1 MPSYSLDGV
10 PLDHPA
16 GCWRL
21 KKGTQRRPLPGARA
35 VKVSVPGRHG
45 DIPVVGLDLEA
56 TTFGL
61 AFKVSSA
68 TPAGADGGYEQME
81 RNLEALSALLG
92 TRHRLMKLRY
102 QAGNLVRVADVQI
115 TASTEPEV
123 NTGAATARLTAV
135 VEVPGALWRDETES
149 TWEGAPNQLAQAVTS
164 LAGSTGPIVDALLR
178 FTGPAV
184 QPSIGDVATGGWV
197 LRAGGLLAGERLII
211 DCGRMQAAK
220 VTTDTWNLASGDD
233 VTGEIDAIGPGS
245 QFRWLHLTPSV
256 AVNDPFS
263 RAVLVSTAATSTN
276 ASSKVEI
283 RARRAYL

>member
-21 KKGTQRRPLPGARA
+21 KKGTERRPLPGARA
-35 VKVSVPGRHG
+35 VKVSVSGRHG

-61 AFKVSSA
+61 AFKVTGA
-68 TPAGADGGYEQME
+68 TPSGVDGGYEQME

-92 TRHRLMKLRY
+92 VRHRLMTLRY
-102 QAGNLVRVADVQI
+102 QAGTIVRVTDVTI
-115 TASTEPEV
+115 TSTTKPEV
-123 NTGAATARLTAV
+123 NTGAATARITAI
-135 VEVPGALWRDETES
+135 VEVPGVLWRDEAES
-149 TWEGAPNQLAQAVTS
+149 IWSGAPNQLAQVVTT
-164 LAGSTGPIVDALLR
+164 LAGSTGPIVDAVLR

-197 LRAGGLLAGERLII
+197 LRAGGLLSGQRLLI
-211 DCGRMQAAK
+211 DCGRMQAAI
-220 VTTDTWNLASGDD
+220 VTSDTWDMSAGSD

-245 QFRWLHLTPSV
+245 QYRWLHLTPDV
-256 AVNDPFS
+256 AVGDPFS
-263 RAVLVSTAATSTN
+263 RAVLVSTAASGTN
-276 ASSKVEI
+276 ASSKVEL
-283 RARRAYL
+283 RATRAYL

>member
-21 KKGTQRRPLPGARA
+21 KKGTERRPLPGARA
-35 VKVSVPGRHG
+35 VKVSVSGRHG

-61 AFKVSSA
+61 AFKVTGA
-68 TPAGADGGYEQME
+68 TPAGTDGGYEQME

-92 TRHRLMKLRY
+92 VRHRLMKLRY
-102 QAGNLVRVADVQI
+102 QAGTIVRVADVTI
-115 TASTEPEV
+115 TANTMPEI
-123 NTGAATARLTAV
+123 NTGAATARVTAV
-135 VEVPGALWRDETES
+135 VEVPGVLWRDETAS
-149 TWEGAPNQLAQAVTS
+149 TWAGAPNQIAQAVTT

-197 LRAGGLLAGERLII
+197 LRSGGLLAGERLLI
-211 DCGRMQAAK
+211 DCGRMQAAI
-220 VTTDTWNLASGDD
+220 VTADTWDLSAGTD
-233 VTGEIDAIGPGS
+233 VTGQIDAIGPGS
-245 QFRWLHLTPSV
+245 QYRWLHLTPAV
-256 AVNDPFS
+256 AVGDPFS
-263 RAVLVSTAATSTN
+263 RAVLVSTAATSTD

-283 RARRAYL
+283 RAKRAYL